1 MRAIML
7 RQTTRRARFF
17 RHAGPVRPR
26 SANEWRSFWHH
37 GGDAELREVMRSEWP
52 PLQAASEAE
61 AARPAERIATLL
73 GSNAPVRALASE
85 LGRIRADELG
95 SEPDPEADRSA
106 AEAIQGWFASR
117 SLVAF
122 EADANS

>member
-1 MRAIML
+1 MR
-7 RQTTRRARFF
+7 R
-17 RHAGPVRPR
+17 
-26 SANEWRSFWHH
+26 
-37 GGDAELREVMRSEWP
+37 EWP
-52 PLQAASEAE
+52 PLRDATEAD

-95 SEPDPEADRSA
+95 SEPDAEADRNT
-106 AEAIQGWFASR
+106 AEAIQSWFASR
-117 SLVAF
+117 SLVAS